1 MTKQPEQ
8 CPACGEREGV
18 RIVWGM
24 PGPDG
29 FDRNDVIF
37 GGCVRP
43 LDPPTTRCRACGHEW
58 GTRELL
64 P

>member
-29 FDRNDVIF
+29 FDRTDVTF

-58 GTRELL
+58 GTRAPL